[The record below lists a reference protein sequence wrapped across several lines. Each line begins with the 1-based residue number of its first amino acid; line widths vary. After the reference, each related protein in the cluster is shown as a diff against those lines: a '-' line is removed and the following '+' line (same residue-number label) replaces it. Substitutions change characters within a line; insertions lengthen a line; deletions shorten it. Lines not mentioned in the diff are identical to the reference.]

1 MKKGQ
6 FINYSAPYGHSHP
19 ADQEAAKLLNTADT
33 LIKAGC
39 KGVGYIYSANY
50 GQTRTIQ
57 KTYFAGDWNSNTSG
71 DNQAL
76 LIMAVEKL
84 LGDQTYAHLQG
95 LVRIMPITTM
105 NGYVNS
111 LPIWN
116 NDIQTG
122 IVNTDLDRIEYYLE
136 CGWSILGLQD
146 QKTNAHKPYAIG
158 GDIANMAQTV
168 SDFIQHTLI
177 KFCTNYQ

>member
-1 MKKGQ
+1 MKTGQ
-6 FINYSAPYGHSHP
+6 FINYSAPYGGIHTSDH
-19 ADQEAAKLLNTADT
+19 EATKLLDTADL

-57 KTYFAGDWNSNTSG
+57 KTYFGGDWNSNTTG
-71 DNQAL
+71 ANQAL

-84 LGDQTYAHLQG
+84 LGEQNYSHLQG
-95 LVRIMPITTM
+95 LVRITPITTM
-105 NGYVNS
+105 NAYDNP
-111 LPIWN
+111 LPTWN
-116 NDIQTG
+116 EDIQTG

-146 QKTNAHKPYAIG
+146 QHTNTQKPYAIG
-158 GDIANMAQTV
+158 GNIANMSQAV

-177 KFCTNYQ
+177 KFSTTYK

>member
-1 MKKGQ
+1 MKTGQ
-6 FINYSAPYGHSHP
+6 FINYSAPYGGIHTPDH
-19 ADQEAAKLLNTADT
+19 EATKLLDTADS
-33 LIKAGC
+33 LMKAGC

-57 KTYFAGDWNSNTSG
+57 KTYFNGDWNSNTSG
-71 DNQAL
+71 ANQAL

-84 LGDQTYAHLQG
+84 LGDAAYTHLQG

-105 NGYVNS
+105 NAYDHP
-111 LPIWN
+111 LPTWN
-116 NDIQTG
+116 DDIHIG
-122 IVNTDLDRIEYYLE
+122 ILNTDLDRIEYYLQ

-146 QKTNAHKPYAIG
+146 QDSNAHKPYAIG
-158 GDIANMAQTV
+158 GNIANMSQAV

-177 KFCTNYQ
+177 KFSQTYQ